1 MTEHRLCYGRLFP
14 SMNWRQPG
22 KERPDGVF
30 GYVFQQ
36 PGTVRRPPDIVVDL
50 EAWDRC
56 AGCLE
61 FNSCLQLSTARM
73 TLEAAVRN

>member
-1 MTEHRLCYGRLFP
+1 MTEHRACYGRIFP
-14 SMNWRQPG
+14 SMHWHQSG

-36 PGTVRRPPDIVVDL
+36 PGTVRRPPDVTIDL
-50 EAWDRC
+50 GAWDRC
-56 AGCLE
+56 VECRE
-61 FNSCLQLSTARM
+61 FTSCLQLSTAKV